1 MARKS
6 ASSRS
11 SGTVTLRDV
20 AKLAGVSPITVSR
33 VLNQP
38 ELVTAATTEKVQVV
52 ISRTG
57 YVPNLL
63 AGGLASHRS
72 RLIAVIIPSIVSPI
86 YAETVRFLTDRLGSS
101 GYQVLLGESGY
112 SIENEEKLIF
122 AILSRRPDA
131 IFLTGTI
138 HSPESRR
145 RLLNAKIPVVETW
158 DITPTPLDVVVGFS
172 HENVGRAVAEY
183 LVSKGYRRMGILMAD
198 DRRAHVRKREFLEV
212 LDGHGIT
219 DVPNVVV
226 PAPPNLMLGR
236 IGLSQL
242 FESGF
247 KSGAIFCSSDTLAH
261 GVLTEALSRGLSVP
275 SDVAVIG
282 FGDQSF
288 SEHLFPALSTVRIDR
303 AEIAKRA
310 AEAMVARIEER
321 TGIDN
326 IIDVG
331 FKVIERKTT

>member
-6 ASSRS
+6 ASARS
-11 SGTVTLRDV
+11 SDTVTLSDV

-38 ELVTAATTEKVQVV
+38 ELVSAATTEKVQVA

-63 AGGLASHRS
+63 AGGLASRRS

-86 YAETVRFLTDRLGSS
+86 YAETVRFLIDQLGSS

-112 SIENEEKLIF
+112 SIENEEKIIL

-131 IFLTGTI
+131 IFLTGTV
-138 HSPESRR
+138 HSSESRR

-158 DITPTPLDVVVGFS
+158 DITPTPLDVVVGFP
-172 HENVGRAVAEY
+172 HEDVGRAVAEY
-183 LVSKGYRRMGILMAD
+183 LVGKGYRRMGTLMAE
-198 DRRAHVRKREFLEV
+198 DRRAHVRKRGFLEV
-212 LDGHGIT
+212 LDRHGIT
-219 DVPNVVV
+219 DVPGVVV
-226 PAPPNLMLGR
+226 TAPPNLMLGR

-261 GVLTEALSRGLSVP
+261 GILTEAQSRGLAVP
-275 SDVAVIG
+275 NDVAVIG

-288 SEHLFPALSTVRIDR
+288 SEHIFPALSTVRIDR
-303 AEIAKRA
+303 AKIAKQA
-310 AEAMVARIEER
+310 AEAMIARIEGR
-321 TGIDN
+321 TDINN